1 MPYKNNADRPYGRE
15 YQLQKARGEQ
25 EARNERARARYAFDK
40 TNGKAARKGKD
51 LAHNKP
57 LSRGGSNKD
66 GVKLQSPSKNRAG
79 GGRIS
84 KPPKK

>member
-1 MPYKNNADRPYGRE
+1 MPYVNKPRPYKAE
-15 YQLQKARGEQ
+15 YQKQKARGED
-25 EARNERARARYAFDK
+25 EDRNERARARYAFDK
-40 TNGKAARKGKD
+40 KNGKSARKGKD

-57 LSRGGSNKD
+57 LARGGSNKD
-66 GVKLQSPSKNRAG
+66 GVKLQSQSKNRAG

>member
-15 YQLQKARGEQ
+15 YKLQKARGEG
-25 EARNERARARYAFDK
+25 EDRNERARARYTFDK
-40 TNGKAARKGKD
+40 KNGKAARKGKD

-57 LSRGGSNKD
+57 LARGGSNKD

>member
-15 YQLQKARGEQ
+15 YKLQKARGEQ

-40 TNGKAARKGKD
+40 KNGKGARKGKD

>member
-1 MPYKNNADRPYGRE
+1 MPYKNKPRPYKKE
-15 YQLQKARGEQ
+15 YAQQKERGES
-25 EARNERARARYAFDK
+25 EARNARARARYAFDK
-40 TNGKAARKGKD
+40 KNGKSARKGKD

-57 LSRGGSNKD
+57 LARGGSNKD
-66 GVKLQSPSKNRAG
+66 GVKLQNPSKNRAG

>member
-15 YQLQKARGEQ
+15 YKLQKARGED
-25 EARNERARARYAFDK
+25 EDRNERARARYAFDK
-40 TNGKAARKGKD
+40 KNGKAARKGKD

-57 LSRGGSNKD
+57 LARGGSNKD